1 MRVLLVDSK
10 VSNIKSIINLL
21 DFLKI
26 TYEIK
31 DSKFNYLNY
40 DHLILPG
47 VGNFSKF
54 IKNLKSQNLLSS
66 IVDYINEEKYFLGI
80 CVGMQFLLNSSEES
94 PGVDG
99 LGLIDDKMLKI
110 SFDKSNMKVPHIG
123 KNKIIANEISWKN
136 TIFESFDSN
145 ESMYFLHSYYC
156 KVNAKYEL
164 SKTNYG
170 NLNFTSSVKVKNS
183 YGVQFHPEKSGKKG
197 IEIFKNFLNLKY
209 EKNIKN

>member
-40 DHLILPG
+40 DYLILPG

-80 CVGMQFLLNSSEES
+80 CVGMQFLLNSSKES

-99 LGLIDDKMLKI
+99 LGLINDKMLKI

-145 ESMYFLHSYYC
+145 ETMYFLHSYYC